1 MFIAFWQYALEALVM
16 CRLACIQLV
25 NKGMVIITIKNIL
38 YIYMSLPE
46 SKQTFPHIKKK
57 KGFAHGPE
65 EIILEKVKVWKK
77 NGKFESKDGQQF
89 LCCAMASLKF
99 LLGRKGVPGLLETL
113 LDKLQGYAVVF
124 MHKAS
129 QILL

>member
-57 KGFAHGPE
+57 KRVCTWPRGNNSGKSESVE
-65 EIILEKVKVWKK
+65 EKWKV
-77 NGKFESKDGQQF
+77 
-89 LCCAMASLKF
+89 
-99 LLGRKGVPGLLETL
+99 
-113 LDKLQGYAVVF
+113 
-124 MHKAS
+124 
-129 QILL
+129 